1 MSAEDSTIDKSNF
14 FPTDDEYLAAWLQA
28 HAMEYL
34 GIGRSLNGERTTFIY
49 ARSPELTK
57 LCFSYRKNGR
67 VGVQTYR
74 LACKAVWKVITDKRA
89 ERRRGG
95 D

>member
-1 MSAEDSTIDKSNF
+1 MSAEEPAFDKSNF
-14 FPTDDEYLAAWLQA
+14 FPTDDEYLAAWLEA
-28 HAMEYL
+28 HALTYL
-34 GIGRSLNGERTTFIY
+34 GVGTSSNGVRTEFVY

-57 LCFSYRKNGR
+57 LCLSYKRNGFVR
-67 VGVQTYR
+67 VQTYR
-74 LACKAVWKVITDKRA
+74 LACKAIWKVITEKRA